1 MENAKC
7 YAPQI
12 LVGTE
17 GLPREQW
24 LEYRRKGIGG
34 SDAAAVLGISPFRTG
49 RDLYYDK
56 LNIVTADD
64 AENWVQLEVGT
75 LLEPLVAKIF
85 AHKTGYKIYR
95 RPFMFQH
102 PLYPWMLADL
112 DYMAELPDGTTAI
125 LEIKT
130 TNYNAKDNWWYN
142 GEEIVPIYYES
153 QGRHYMAVMNIDRV
167 YFCCLYGN
175 SEDEAMIRRIDR
187 DMAYEE
193 ELIPMFQDKYP
204 GVTVKGTYD
213 SSGKLQTQIEEGLEA
228 DVFMSAAPK
237 QMTALDGEGLIVSD
251 TITNLLENKIVLI
264 VPSDSDSGFTRFEDI
279 EKAESIALGDPAS
292 VPVGQYS
299 EEALTSLGIWD
310 KIQDKVSFGTNVTE
324 VLNQVA
330 AASADAGI
338 VYATDAASMAD
349 QVKVVAEAPEGSLA
363 KKVIYPVAVV
373 KDTANAEAA
382 GNFVEF
388 LKTDEAM
395 KVFESYGFTKGE

>member
-1 MENAKC
+1 MKKH
-7 YAPQI
+7 I
-12 LVGTE
+12 TMMM
-17 GLPREQW
+17 
-24 LEYRRKGIGG
+24 
-34 SDAAAVLGISPFRTG
+34 AAVMAATVLAGCGASKEAAT
-49 RDLYYDK
+49 
-56 LNIVTADD
+56 TAAPSETA
-64 AENWVQLEVGT
+64 AE
-75 LLEPLVAKIF
+75 A
-85 AHKTGYKIYR
+85 
-95 RPFMFQH
+95 
-102 PLYPWMLADL
+102 
-112 DYMAELPDGTTAI
+112 GTTAGTDAGTETEADTKAEAASGQETEI
-125 LEIKT
+125 LVAAAASLK
-130 TNYNAKDNWWYN
+130 N
-142 GEEIVPIYYES
+142 
-153 QGRHYMAVMNIDRV
+153 
-167 YFCCLYGN
+167 
-175 SEDEAMIRRIDR
+175 
-187 DMAYEE
+187 AYED

-228 DVFMSAAPK
+228 DVFMSAATK
-237 QMTALDGEGLIVSD
+237 QMTALDGEGMIASD

-264 VPSDSDSGFTRFEDI
+264 VPAGSGSGLARFEDI

-292 VPVGQYS
+292 VPAGQYA

-349 QVKVVAEAPEGSLA
+349 QVQVVAEAPEGSLA

-373 KDTANAEAA
+373 KNTANEEAA
-382 GNFVEF
+382 KNFVEF

>member
-1 MENAKC
+1 MKKQICMMMAAMMAAAALTGCSGGAKET
-7 YAPQI
+7 AAATEAETTQATATAAETEAETSAGETTAAQAGESTEI
-12 LVGTE
+12 LV
-17 GLPREQW
+17 
-24 LEYRRKGIGG
+24 
-34 SDAAAVLGISPFRTG
+34 AAAASL
-49 RDLYYDK
+49 K
-56 LNIVTADD
+56 N
-64 AENWVQLEVGT
+64 
-75 LLEPLVAKIF
+75 
-85 AHKTGYKIYR
+85 
-95 RPFMFQH
+95 
-102 PLYPWMLADL
+102 
-112 DYMAELPDGTTAI
+112 
-125 LEIKT
+125 
-130 TNYNAKDNWWYN
+130 
-142 GEEIVPIYYES
+142 
-153 QGRHYMAVMNIDRV
+153 
-167 YFCCLYGN
+167 
-175 SEDEAMIRRIDR
+175 
-187 DMAYEE
+187 AYED

>member
-1 MENAKC
+1 MKKHITMMMA
-7 YAPQI
+7 AMM
-12 LVGTE
+12 
-17 GLPREQW
+17 
-24 LEYRRKGIGG
+24 
-34 SDAAAVLGISPFRTG
+34 AAAVLAGCGTSKEAAT
-49 RDLYYDK
+49 
-56 LNIVTADD
+56 TATSAGTASTEAAE
-64 AENWVQLEVGT
+64 AENKTDAKTKAGT
-75 LLEPLVAKIF
+75 EAQAGTDTKAEAAPGQDTEILVAAAASLK
-85 AHKTGYKIYR
+85 
-95 RPFMFQH
+95 
-102 PLYPWMLADL
+102 
-112 DYMAELPDGTTAI
+112 
-125 LEIKT
+125 
-130 TNYNAKDNWWYN
+130 N
-142 GEEIVPIYYES
+142 
-153 QGRHYMAVMNIDRV
+153 
-167 YFCCLYGN
+167 
-175 SEDEAMIRRIDR
+175 
-187 DMAYEE
+187 AYEE
-193 ELIPMFQDKYP
+193 ELIPMFQDKYA

-228 DVFMSAAPK
+228 DVFMSASPK
-237 QMTALDGEGLIVSD
+237 QMTALDEEGLIVSD
-251 TITNLLENKIVLI
+251 TVTNLLENKIVLI

-349 QVKVVAEAPEGSLA
+349 RVKVVAEAPEGSLA